1 MYQYCQ
7 RRRKLQKEGVIRA
20 VKVLDQ
26 KQALKDAQAKVREI
40 EANGGPKST
49 TAVGS
54 VQAGTAPAKAA
65 VEPRQEDQ
73 EKNFWSTF
81 KFW

>member
-26 KQALKDAQAKVREI
+26 KQALKDAQAKVREM
-40 EANGGPKST
+40 EANGGPKAT
-49 TAVGS
+49 TAIGS
-54 VQAGTAPAKAA
+54 VPARTALPKAA
-65 VEPRQEDQ
+65 VGPRQQDQ
-73 EKNFWSTF
+73 DRNFWSTF